1 MKTLHPRSSCSL
13 LIILLMS
20 IQKVSS
26 QQLNRTYSIGL
37 YILAIPSIICNQLSL
52 AGCFYVL
59 FGTFRRWRAAPTRLV
74 PMTLRIPF
82 YIAITDL
89 LLYTMNFPNILFTLI
104 FHHPWPDPIC
114 GIIGFASNFFMNLNM
129 TLSLMLSIF
138 IYVRVCRNEYFL
150 LGPYDWKL
158 ILVVLISS
166 VLLAS
171 FSSND
176 YGNDTWWCASSH
188 KKVSYKVLFST
199 SAIIMITLFCYIK
212 VMLKINLIE
221 KTISE
226 ESGVTDVTHKKLV
239 EINYKFGTK
248 VVTYIIIF
256 VLQWVFSF
264 PYHITRLNHDRSVW
278 TFILFGIS
286 VNSGGILN
294 GIQYYLNGGW
304 KIKPNTSN
312 NTDLN
317 SGQLEQITVTTTE
330 DCNLTTISSPS
341 LTK

>member
-1 MKTLHPRSSCSL
+1 
-13 LIILLMS
+13 MS

-26 QQLNRTYSIGL
+26 QQLNRTYSIAPNYPNNDRTGL
-37 YILAIPSIICNQLSL
+37 YILAIPCIICNQLSL

-114 GIIGFASNFFMNLNM
+114 GIIGFASNLFMNLNM

-188 KKVSYKVLFST
+188 KKVSYKVLF
-199 SAIIMITLFCYIK
+199 K
-212 VMLKINLIE
+212 

-294 GIQYYLNGGW
+294 GIQYHLNGGW